1 MYELQEAGNQQFLT
15 LKEQRINANIEWG
28 NAIDAVQRAFKDYE
42 EWVKDLNKSGNILL
56 NQYRSKNKN
65 FRASQAPQYFD
76 EEFDFEFEKNPRDR
90 FRSLSSEDLDD
101 TEKRNIMDKTEKLI
115 TDEYIEAT
123 KEINN
128 FYDDI
133 LQDYQNLIEGLK

>member
-1 MYELQEAGNQQFLT
+1 MQ
-15 LKEQRINANIEWG
+15 
-28 NAIDAVQRAFKDYE
+28 VQRAFKDYE

-76 EEFDFEFEKNPRDR
+76 EEFDFEFEKNPSDR

>member
-1 MYELQEAGNQQFLT
+1 
-15 LKEQRINANIEWG
+15 
-28 NAIDAVQRAFKDYE
+28 
-42 EWVKDLNKSGNILL
+42 
-56 NQYRSKNKN
+56 
-65 FRASQAPQYFD
+65 
-76 EEFDFEFEKNPRDR
+76 
-90 FRSLSSEDLDD
+90 
-101 TEKRNIMDKTEKLI
+101 MDKTEKLI